1 MNKRTIFVSYLR
13 EHRSRQGQSEAV
25 LERQREAVLRHLD
38 GRELL
43 AEFTEI
49 ESRKGQRTLATRPK
63 LHEALAFAKAKDA
76 VLVIAKLGRLASEAS
91 FINELMAHRIAIEFA
106 DKPGLNIHY
115 IQNFA
120 IVAEQEAA
128 ETRRR
133 IREGLGAAKARG
145 MTLGAHGKVLAAQNK
160 AAALEG
166 LAPVAERLKAMRD
179 AGFSIRTIADSL
191 NAEAISSPGGG
202 RWHASSVHKALK
214 RLG

>member
-1 MNKRTIFVSYLR
+1 MNNRAVFISYLR

-106 DKPGLNIHY
+106 D
-115 IQNFA
+115 
-120 IVAEQEAA
+120 
-128 ETRRR
+128 
-133 IREGLGAAKARG
+133 
-145 MTLGAHGKVLAAQNK
+145 
-160 AAALEG
+160 
-166 LAPVAERLKAMRD
+166 
-179 AGFSIRTIADSL
+179 
-191 NAEAISSPGGG
+191 
-202 RWHASSVHKALK
+202 
-214 RLG
+214 